1 MTDVSA
7 TPFAALDA
15 NGSLLKPQLKADTEV
30 AGRFGYRGDIAYD
43 GPETFIKEVFA
54 VSEEGKPAIS
64 FLAGS
69 IKELQSI
76 PKIVEHFGPSLDTN
90 GKYMLYVS
98 DAPRGARW
106 YIPVNGIPFFIVFI
120 DDTSVYNELIDI
132 FYVDK
137 VKLKKYSTTQKL
149 DALADVGVKFD
160 KIEDY
165 EAITWEEALKRQA
178 AG

>member
-1 MTDVSA
+1 MTDISA
-7 TPFAALDA
+7 TPFAALEA
-15 NGSLLKPQLKADTEV
+15 SGSLLKPQLKADTEV

-43 GPETFIKEVFA
+43 GPEVFIRDVFA
-54 VSEEGKPAIS
+54 VSQDKPAIS

-76 PKIVEHFGPSLDTN
+76 PKIVSHFGPALDAS
-90 GKYMLYVS
+90 GVYMLYVF

-106 YIPVNGIPFFIVFI
+106 HVDVNGIKFFIVFI

>member
-1 MTDVSA
+1 MTDISA
-7 TPFAALDA
+7 TPFAKLDA
-15 NGSLLKPQLKADTEV
+15 DGSLLKPQLKADTEV

-43 GPETFIKEVFA
+43 GPETVIKDVFA
-54 VSEEGKPAIS
+54 VSDGTPAIT

-69 IKELQSI
+69 IKELGTV
-76 PKIVEHFGPSLDTN
+76 PKLVENLGPALDGN
-90 GKYMLYVS
+90 GKYMLYVY

-106 YIPVNGIPFFIVFI
+106 YVDVNGIKFFIVFI
-120 DDTSVYNELIDI
+120 DDTSVYNELLDT

-160 KIEDY
+160 KVDDY
-165 EAITWEEALKRQA
+165 ENITWEEALKRQA